1 MILRLS
7 RLSQSA
13 SLLAFACTLIA
24 APVFAQG
31 QAPAAG
37 QQPAPQQAQQP
48 GGTELLPGLKPQAQG
63 AEGVEEED
71 TDFGPA
77 VKQGPEVLSRPA
89 DRDADPLRKGRVTGG
104 DQKDLQPSEGVTV
117 YQRMG
122 AELPPLPKEKE
133 FKGKVDEAYGHYQRG
148 EYVQALDKALTR
160 AQEGD
165 AAAQTLV
172 AEMMSRGLGI
182 ARDEKTAAF
191 WYEQAA
197 KNGDPVAMFKYALIL
212 MEGRLAKHDKVLA
225 DTYMRRAAE
234 SGNPEAAFNWAQI
247 LVSQTPG
254 PNGLMAALPFYE
266 TSAEKGVAD
275 AQYAVSQ
282 IYLNLPEV
290 PKDKKAKAREW
301 LTRAAKAGFDTAQV
315 DLGIWLV
322 NGTGGERNLED
333 GFRWLNGAA
342 QRGNVVAQNKLAH
355 LYIQAL
361 GTRPDPVE
369 AAKWYVL
376 SRRAGLKDPALEDFY
391 LGIEDAQQKQ
401 AIDAANKFRPN

>member
-1 MILRLS
+1 MILRLL
-7 RLSQSA
+7 RLSPSM
-13 SLLAFACTLIA
+13 SLLAMAFAITA
-24 APVFAQG
+24 APAFAQG
-31 QAPAAG
+31 QAPAAA
-37 QQPAPQQAQQP
+37 QQSAPQQAEPQASP
-48 GGTELLPGLKPQAQG
+48 DLLPGLQPQAQG
-63 AEGVEEED
+63 ADGVGEED
-71 TDFGPA
+71 TDFGP
-77 VKQGPEVLSRPA
+77 VVNQGPDVLSRPA
-89 DRDADPLRKGRVTGG
+89 DQDADPLRKGRVTGG

-133 FKGKVDEAYGHYQRG
+133 FKGKIDEAYGHYQRG

-160 AQEGD
+160 AQDGD

-182 ARDEKTAAF
+182 ARDDKTAAF

-197 KNGDPVAMFKYALIL
+197 KNGDAVAMFKYALIL
-212 MEGRLAKHDKVLA
+212 MEGRLVKHDKTLA
-225 DTYMRRAAE
+225 DDYMRRAAE
-234 SGNPEAAFNWAQI
+234 AGNPEAEFNWAQI

-254 PNGLMAALPFYE
+254 PKGLMAALPFYE
-266 TSAEKGVAD
+266 RSAEKGIAD

-282 IYLNLPEV
+282 IYLNVPEV
-290 PKDKKAKAREW
+290 PKEKKAKAREW

-322 NGTGGERNLED
+322 NGTAGERDLEE

-342 QRGNVVAQNKLAH
+342 QRGNVVAQNKVAH

-361 GTRPDPVE
+361 GTRPDPIE

-376 SRRAGLKDPALEDFY
+376 SRRAGLKDPGLEDFY
-391 LGIEDAQQKQ
+391 LGIEDSQQKQ